1 MDAIEKRLR
10 EVEMQIYD
18 YSVDISAIRAMVN
31 RVNAKI
37 AVEARK
43 EKVKLK
49 ERIDDFAERI
59 LSKDINNIIER
70 DKDGV

>member
-59 LSKDINNIIER
+59 LNKDINNIIER